1 MSTMTDTLNQANQL
15 IAQLRKEYPGEINAF
30 LHFMRKTEDG
40 PALSHRE
47 EELIN
52 VALSVAAQC
61 EWCIALHVKSAIEV
75 GATRDEIMGA
85 GFQAV
90 LMHGGPALMHLVLLS
105 EALDEFEAPATE
117 EAPAPAE
124 SNRSQD

>member
-1 MSTMTDTLNQANQL
+1 MSTMNDALNQANEL
-15 IAQLRKEYPGEINAF
+15 IAQLRKQYPGETNAF

-47 EELIN
+47 KELIN

-61 EWCIALHVKSAIEV
+61 EWCIALHVKSAFEA
-75 GATRDEIMGA
+75 GATRDEIMEA

-105 EALDEFEAPATE
+105 EALDEFQPPAAE
-117 EAPAPAE
+117 E
-124 SNRSQD
+124 SQKDAS